1 MYSQNRA
8 LTTGMNTKKLR
19 NDLILVSAIIVI
31 ALTVFLIFKLNLK
44 MGTKVNI
51 KVNNETLYS
60 FSLSENNEKLISTK
74 YGENTVLIKHGEVT
88 VTDADCPDNICVK
101 HRAISKTGETIVCLP
116 HKLVVEIA
124 DEG

>member
-1 MYSQNRA
+1 
-8 LTTGMNTKKLR
+8 MNTKKLR